1 MIKDNFSFAT
11 PAECGVSYENINA
24 FIDEI
29 EKRHIMLHGF
39 AFLKGDKL
47 FAEGYFAPVHKD
59 FLHRMYSTSKTYT
72 SMAIGALIAEGKIA
86 LDDPVAKYF
95 PDKLPENLHPYI
107 AEATIRHLLMMA
119 TPFDRETY
127 GRFVPDW
134 EYSFFNKP
142 PQVRPGTRFIYD
154 TCGTY
159 MLDCIVERVTGKPFL
174 DYLKDVALREV
185 GFSEEAWCIQSPDHH
200 SWGGSGV
207 LATLRDTVR
216 FATLVKNRG
225 VAHGKQ
231 LLPADYI
238 DEATSYQI
246 SNTTQYPVPDL
257 LHGNGYGYKIWLV
270 QGGGYAFL
278 GMGCECAIILPDKDM
293 VAVFIGDTQN
303 EPQYAGVI
311 NLYKEFI
318 VDRAGEPY
326 EKDEAAEAAL
336 ADRLASLKV
345 VSLSGATT
353 SSVAQEVAGCEY
365 TVFNNPMQITSA
377 RFEFEGDEGVMY
389 YNTLRGEKKMPF
401 GMAKNVFFTFPEKH
415 YYDYQINLPANR
427 ELNAFASAEW
437 INEKT
442 LHIRTYIIDNSLG
455 NMHTYVTFDGDKIAI
470 QMNKVA
476 EWFMDEY
483 QGEAYGIKAKS

>member
-1 MIKDNFSFAT
+1 MINDNFKIAS
-11 PAECGVSYENINA
+11 PAECGVAYENINA

-29 EKRHIMLHGF
+29 ENNRVMLHGF
-39 AFLKGDKL
+39 AFLRGDRL
-47 FAEGYFAPVHKD
+47 FAEGYFAPIHKD

-86 LDDPVAKYF
+86 LDDPVCKYF

-174 DYLKDVALREV
+174 DYLKDVCLREI
-185 GFSEEAWCIQSPDHH
+185 GFSEDAWCIQSPDKH

-225 VAHGKQ
+225 LAHGKQ

-246 SNTTQYPVPDL
+246 SNSTQYPHPDY
-257 LHGNGYGYKIWLV
+257 LHGNGYGYKIWMV

-278 GMGCECAIILPDKDM
+278 GMGCECALILPDKDFI
-293 VAVFIGDTQN
+293 AVCI
-303 EPQYAGVI
+303 E
-311 NLYKEFI
+311 
-318 VDRAGEPY
+318 
-326 EKDEAAEAAL
+326 
-336 ADRLASLKV
+336 
-345 VSLSGATT
+345 
-353 SSVAQEVAGCEY
+353 
-365 TVFNNPMQITSA
+365 
-377 RFEFEGDEGVMY
+377 
-389 YNTLRGEKKMPF
+389 
-401 GMAKNVFFTFPEKH
+401 
-415 YYDYQINLPANR
+415 
-427 ELNAFASAEW
+427 
-437 INEKT
+437 
-442 LHIRTYIIDNSLG
+442 
-455 NMHTYVTFDGDKIAI
+455 
-470 QMNKVA
+470 
-476 EWFMDEY
+476 
-483 QGEAYGIKAKS
+483 

>member
-1 MIKDNFSFAT
+1 MPKDNFTFAS
-11 PAECGVSYENINA
+11 PAECGISYENINA

-29 EKRHIMLHGF
+29 ERRHIMLHGF
-39 AFLKGDKL
+39 AFLKGDKMY
-47 FAEGYFAPVHKD
+47 AEGYFAPIDKN

-72 SMAIGALIAEGKIA
+72 SMAIGALIAEGKIS
-86 LDDPVAKYF
+86 LDDPVYKFF
-95 PDKLPENLHPYI
+95 PDKVPENLHPYI

-142 PQVRPGTRFIYD
+142 PQVHPGTRFIYD

-159 MLDCIVERVTGKPFL
+159 MLDCIVERITGKPFL

-185 GFSEEAWCIQSPDHH
+185 GFSEEAWCIQSPDGR

-246 SNTTQYPVPDL
+246 ANTTQYPVPDL
-257 LHGNGYGYKIWLV
+257 LHGNGYGYKIWMV

-278 GMGCECAIILPDKDM
+278 GMGCECALILPEQDM

-303 EPQYAGVI
+303 EPQYAGVM

-336 ADRLASLKV
+336 SQRLANLKV
-345 VSLSGATT
+345 VSLSGAST
-353 SSVAQEVAGCEY
+353 SPIADKVAGREY
-365 TVFNNPMQITSA
+365 TIFNNPMQITSA
-377 RFEFEGDEGVMY
+377 RFEFNGDEGVMY

-401 GMAKNVFFTFPEKH
+401 GMAKNAFFTFPEKH

-437 INEKT
+437 VDEKT
-442 LHIRTYIIDNSLG
+442 LHIRTYILDNSLG
-455 NMHTYVTFDGDKIAI
+455 NMHTYVTFDGDKISI
-470 QMNKVA
+470 KMNKVA

-483 QGEAYGIKAKS
+483 QGEAYGKLKD

>member
-1 MIKDNFSFAT
+1 MIKDNFSLST
-11 PAECGVSYENINA
+11 PSECGISYENINA
-24 FIDEI
+24 FLDEI
-29 EKRHIMLHGF
+29 ETRGIMLHGF
-39 AFLKGDKL
+39 AFLRGDKI
-47 FAEGYFAPVHKD
+47 FAEGYYAPIHKD

-72 SMAIGALIAEGKIA
+72 SMAIGALISEGKIA
-86 LDDPVAKYF
+86 LDDPVYKYF
-95 PDKLPENLHPYI
+95 PDKVPENLHPYI

-142 PQVRPGTRFIYD
+142 PQVHPGTRFIYD

-185 GFSEEAWCIQSPDHH
+185 GFSEDAWCIQSPDGH

-216 FATLVKNRG
+216 FATLVKNKG
-225 VAHGKQ
+225 MAHGKQ

-238 DEATSYQI
+238 EEATKYQI
-246 SNTTQYPVPDL
+246 ANTTQYPHPDL
-257 LHGNGYGYKIWLV
+257 LHGNGYGYKIWMV

-278 GMGCECAIILPDKDM
+278 GMGCQCALILPDKDF
-293 VAVFIGDTQN
+293 VAVCIGDTDG
-303 EPQYAGVI
+303 EPNYANVFDLI
-311 NLYKEFI
+311 KKHI
-318 VDRAGEPY
+318 VDNLGEAYTSDP
-326 EKDEAAEAAL
+326 EAQEAL
-336 ADRLASLKV
+336 EERLASLKV
-345 VSLSGATT
+345 PSLKGAMD
-353 SSVAQEVAGCEY
+353 SPKAKEICGKEY
-365 TVFNNPMQITSA
+365 TIFNNPMQITSV

-401 GMAKNVFFTFPEKH
+401 GMAKNVFFKFPEKH
-415 YYDYQINLPANR
+415 FYDTQINLPSGR
-427 ELNAFASAEW
+427 EHNAFASAEW
-437 INEKT
+437 LNEKT
-442 LHIRTYIIDNSLG
+442 LHIRTYIYDNCMG
-455 NMHTYVTFDGDKIAI
+455 NMHTYVTFDGDKIGI
-470 QMNKVA
+470 RMTKVA

-483 QGEAYGIKAKS
+483 QGEAYGVRK

>member
-1 MIKDNFSFAT
+1 MIKDNFGFAS
-11 PAECGVSYENINA
+11 PSECGVSYADIHA
-24 FIDEI
+24 FLDEI
-29 EKRHIMLHGF
+29 ESRRIMLHGF
-39 AFLKGDKL
+39 AFLKGDKI
-47 FAEGYFAPVHKD
+47 FAEGYFSPINKD

-72 SMAIGALIAEGKIA
+72 SMAIGALVAEGKIS
-86 LDDPVAKYF
+86 LDDPVYKFF

-159 MLDCIVERVTGKPFL
+159 MLDCIVERVTGKTFL
-174 DYLKDVALREV
+174 EYLKDIALREI
-185 GFSEEAWCIQSPDHH
+185 GFSEDAWCVYSPDGRA
-200 SWGGSGV
+200 WGGSGV

-238 DEATSYQI
+238 DEATKYQI
-246 SNTTQYPVPDL
+246 SNSTQYPHADY
-257 LHGNGYGYKIWLV
+257 LHGNGYGYKVWLV

-278 GMGCECAIILPDKDM
+278 GMGCQCALIIPDKDF
-293 VAVFIGDTQN
+293 VAVCIGDT
-303 EPQYAGVI
+303 
-311 NLYKEFI
+311 
-318 VDRAGEPY
+318 DGEPNY
-326 EKDEAAEAAL
+326 GGVFDLIKKHIIDNLGEAYAPDEAAEAEL
-336 ADRLASLKV
+336 KERLASLKV
-345 VSLSGATT
+345 ASVGGAA
-353 SSVAQEVAGCEY
+353 SSPKAAEIAGVDY
-365 TVFNNPMQITSA
+365 TVFNNPMQITSV
-377 RFEFEGDEGVMY
+377 RFEFNGDEGVMY
-389 YNTLRGEKKMPF
+389 YDTLRGKKKMPF
-401 GMAKNVFFTFPEKH
+401 GMAKNVFFKFPETH
-415 YYDYQINLPANR
+415 FYDTQINLPSGR
-427 ELNAFASAEW
+427 EHNAFASAEW
-437 INEKT
+437 LNEST
-442 LHIRTYIIDNSLG
+442 LHIRTYIYDNCMG

-470 QMNKVA
+470 KMTKVA

-483 QGEAYGIKAKS
+483 QGEAYGIIKQK

>member
-1 MIKDNFSFAT
+1 MIKDNFKIAS
-11 PAECGVSYENINA
+11 PAECGVAYENINA

-29 EKRHIMLHGF
+29 ENNRTMLHGF
-39 AFLKGDKL
+39 AFLRGDRL
-47 FAEGYFAPVHKD
+47 FAEGYFAPIHKD

-86 LDDPVAKYF
+86 LDDPVCKYF

-174 DYLKDVALREV
+174 DYLKDVCLREI
-185 GFSEEAWCIQSPDHH
+185 GFSEDAWCIQSPDKH

-216 FATLVKNRG
+216 FATLVKNHG

-246 SNTTQYPVPDL
+246 SNGTQYPHPDY
-257 LHGNGYGYKIWLV
+257 LHGNGYGYKIWMV

-278 GMGCECAIILPDKDM
+278 GMGCECALILPDKDFI
-293 VAVFIGDTQN
+293 AVCIGDTQG
-303 EPQYAGVI
+303 EPNYAGVFDLI
-311 NLYKEFI
+311 KKHIIDKL
-318 VDRAGEPY
+318 DEPY
-326 EKDEAAEAAL
+326 TPDEAAESAL
-336 ADRLASLKV
+336 KERLENLSVPSLG
-345 VSLSGATT
+345 GATE
-353 SSVAQEVAGCEY
+353 SKIQADINGKEY
-365 TVFNNPMQITSA
+365 TVFNNAMQITSV
-377 RFEFEGDEGVMY
+377 RFDFDGDTGVMCY
-389 YNTLRGEKKMPF
+389 DTLRGKKEMPF
-401 GMAKNVFFTFPEKH
+401 GMAKNVFFKFPEKH
-415 YYDYQINLPANR
+415 YYDTQINLPAGR

-437 INEKT
+437 MNENT
-442 LHIRTYIIDNSLG
+442 LHIRTYIYDNSLG
-455 NMHTYVTFDGDKIAI
+455 NMHTYVTFDGDKIEI
-470 QMNKVA
+470 KMTKVA

-483 QGEAYGIKAKS
+483 QGEAYGKKI

>member
-1 MIKDNFSFAT
+1 MIQDNFTLGT
-11 PAECGVSYENINA
+11 PAECGVPYEKINE

-29 EKRHIMLHGF
+29 EKRRIMLHGF
-39 AFLKGDKL
+39 AFLRGDKL
-47 FAEGYFAPVHKD
+47 FAEGYFAPIHKD

-72 SMAIGALIAEGKIA
+72 SMAIGALIAEGKIS
-86 LDDPVAKYF
+86 LDDPVYKFF

-142 PQVRPGTRFIYD
+142 PQVHPGTRFIYD

-174 DYLKDVALREV
+174 DYLKDIALREI
-185 GFSEEAWCIQSPDHH
+185 GFSEDAWCVQSPDGH

-238 DEATSYQI
+238 DEATKYQI
-246 SNTTQYPVPDL
+246 SNSTQYPHPDY
-257 LHGNGYGYKIWLV
+257 LHGNGYGYKIWMV

-278 GMGCECAIILPDKDM
+278 GMGCECALIIPDKDF
-293 VAVFIGDTQN
+293 VAVCIGDTQGDPN
-303 EPQYAGVI
+303 YANVFELI
-311 NLYKEFI
+311 RDLI
-318 VDRAGEPY
+318 VDNLGEAYAP
-326 EKDEAAEAAL
+326 DEAAEAAL
-336 ADRLASLKV
+336 KERLDNLRVPSVGGAVTSPKASEINGV
-345 VSLSGATT
+345 
-353 SSVAQEVAGCEY
+353 EY
-365 TVFNNPMQITSA
+365 TMFNNPMQITSV
-377 RFEFEGDEGVMY
+377 RFELNENEGVMY

-401 GMAKNVFFTFPEKH
+401 GMAKNVFFKFPEKH
-415 YYDYQINLPANR
+415 YYDYQINLPSGR
-427 ELNAFASAEW
+427 EHDAFASAEW
-437 INEKT
+437 LNENT
-442 LHIRTYIIDNSLG
+442 LHIRTYIYDNCLG
-455 NMHTYVTFDGDKIAI
+455 NMHTYVTFDGDKIGI
-470 QMNKVA
+470 KMTKVA

-483 QGEAYGIKAKS
+483 EGEAYGAKK

>member
-1 MIKDNFSFAT
+1 MIKDNFTIGT
-11 PAECGVSYENINA
+11 PAECGISYENINA
-24 FIDEI
+24 FIDDI
-29 EKRHIMLHGF
+29 ESRDVMLHGF
-39 AFLKGDKL
+39 AFLRGDKI
-47 FAEGYFAPVHKD
+47 FAEGYFAPIHKD

-72 SMAIGALIAEGKIA
+72 SMAIGALIGEGKIS
-86 LDDPVAKYF
+86 LDDPVYKFF

-185 GFSEEAWCIQSPDHH
+185 GFSEDAWCIQSPDGH

-207 LATLRDTVR
+207 MATLRDTVR
-216 FATLVKNRG
+216 FATLVKNKG

-238 DEATSYQI
+238 EEATKYQI
-246 SNTTQYPVPDL
+246 SNGTQYPVKGL
-257 LHGNGYGYKIWLV
+257 VEGNGYGYKIWMTYEN
-270 QGGGYAFL
+270 GYAFL
-278 GMGCECAIILPDKDM
+278 GMGCECALVLPEKDL
-293 VAVFIGDTQN
+293 VAVFIGDTQGDV
-303 EPQYAGVI
+303 YGGVFESFKKYI
-311 NLYKEFI
+311 SDN
-318 VDRAGEPY
+318 VGEPY
-326 EKDEAAEAAL
+326 ATDASAQAALEARLAGLKVPSLRGAVTSPVAAEVCG
-336 ADRLASLKV
+336 K
-345 VSLSGATT
+345 
-353 SSVAQEVAGCEY
+353 EY
-365 TVFNNPMQITSA
+365 TVFNNPMQITSV
-377 RFEFEGDEGVMY
+377 RFEIDGDGGVMY

-401 GMAKNVFFTFPEKH
+401 GMAKNVFFKFPEKH
-415 YYDYQINLPANR
+415 YYDYQINLPSGR
-427 ELNAFASAEW
+427 EHEAFASAEW
-437 INEKT
+437 LNENT
-442 LHIRTYIIDNSLG
+442 LHIRTFIFDNCLG
-455 NMHTYVTFDGDKIAI
+455 NMHTYVTFNGDKIGI
-470 QMNKVA
+470 RMTKVA

-483 QGEAYGIKAKS
+483 QGEAYGKLK

>member
-1 MIKDNFSFAT
+1 MIKDNFTLST
-11 PAECGVSYENINA
+11 PAECGIAYENINA

-29 EKRHIMLHGF
+29 ERRHIMLHGF
-39 AFLKGDKL
+39 AFLRGDKL
-47 FAEGYFAPVHKD
+47 FAEGYFAPVNKES
-59 FLHRMYSTSKTYT
+59 LHRMYSTSKTYT
-72 SMAIGALIAEGKIA
+72 SMAIGALIAEGKIS
-86 LDDPVAKYF
+86 LDDPVCKYF

-185 GFSEEAWCIQSPDHH
+185 GFSEDAWCVQSPDGH

-238 DEATSYQI
+238 DEATKYQI
-246 SNTTQYPVPDL
+246 SNTTQYPHPDL
-257 LHGNGYGYKIWLV
+257 LHGNGYGYKIWRT
-270 QGGGYAFL
+270 QGDGYAFL
-278 GMGCECAIILPDKDM
+278 GMGCQCAWILPERDF
-293 VAVFIGDTQN
+293 VAVCFGDTQGDPN
-303 EPQYAGVI
+303 YGNVFDLI
-311 NLYKEFI
+311 KEYI
-318 VDRAGEPY
+318 VDHLGESY
-326 EKDEAAEAAL
+326 AEDAEAQASL
-336 ADRLASLKV
+336 EERLANLKV
-345 VSLSGATT
+345 ASLGGAVT
-353 SSVAQEVAGCEY
+353 SPIAKEVEGCDY
-365 TVFNNPMQITSA
+365 TVFNNPMQITSV
-377 RFEFEGDEGVMY
+377 RFEFNGDGGVMY
-389 YNTLRGEKKMPF
+389 YDTLRGKKEMPF
-401 GMAKNVFFTFPEKH
+401 GMAKNVFFKFPEKH
-415 YYDYQINLPANR
+415 YYDYQINLPAGR

-437 INEKT
+437 MNEKT
-442 LHIRTYIIDNSLG
+442 LHIRTYILDNSLG
-455 NMHTYVTFDGDKIAI
+455 NMHTYVIFDGDRIAI
-470 QMNKVA
+470 RMTKVA

-483 QGEAYGIKAKS
+483 EGEAYGKRV

>member
-11 PAECGVSYENINA
+11 PAECGISYENINA
-24 FIDEI
+24 FIDDI
-29 EKRHIMLHGF
+29 ESRGVMLHGF
-39 AFLKGDKL
+39 AVLRGDKI
-47 FAEGYFAPVHKD
+47 FAEGYFAPIHKD

-72 SMAIGALIAEGKIA
+72 SMAIGALIGEGKIS
-86 LDDPVAKYF
+86 LDDPVYKFF
-95 PDKLPENLHPYI
+95 PDKLPEDLHPYI

-142 PQVRPGTRFIYD
+142 PQVHPGTRFIYD

-185 GFSEEAWCIQSPDHH
+185 GFSENAWCIQSPDGH

-238 DEATSYQI
+238 DEATKYQI
-246 SNTTQYPVPDL
+246 SNSTQYSVETL
-257 LHGNGYGYKIWLV
+257 IEGRGYGYKIWMTYEN
-270 QGGGYAFL
+270 GYAFL
-278 GMGCECAIILPDKDM
+278 GMGCECALVLPEKDL
-293 VAVFIGDTQN
+293 VAVFIGDTQG
-303 EPQYAGVI
+303 EVYGGVFESFKKYI
-311 NLYKEFI
+311 SDN
-318 VDRAGEPY
+318 VGEPY
-326 EKDEAAEAAL
+326 AEDKEAQNALTERLAAL
-336 ADRLASLKV
+336 KVPSLRGDV
-345 VSLSGATT
+345 T
-353 SSVAQEVAGCEY
+353 SPKANEIDGVEY
-365 TVFNNPMQITSA
+365 TIFNNPMQITSV
-377 RFEFEGDEGVMY
+377 RFEFDGDEGVMH

-401 GMAKNVFFTFPEKH
+401 GMAKNVFFQFPEKH
-415 YYDYQINLPANR
+415 YYDYQINLPSGR
-427 ELNAFASAEW
+427 EHDAFASAEW
-437 INEKT
+437 LNENT
-442 LHIRTYIIDNSLG
+442 LHIRTYIYDNCLG
-455 NMHTYVTFDGDKIAI
+455 NMHTYVTFNGDKIGI
-470 QMNKVA
+470 RMTKVA

-483 QGEAYGIKAKS
+483 QGEAYGKRKI

>member
-1 MIKDNFSFAT
+1 MPKDNFSFAT
-11 PAECGVSYENINA
+11 PAECGISYDSINS
-24 FIDEI
+24 FLDEI
-29 EKRHIMLHGF
+29 ESRRVMVHGF
-39 AFLKGDKL
+39 ALLRGDKI
-47 FAEGYFAPVHKD
+47 FAEGYYAPFHKD

-72 SMAIGALIAEGKIA
+72 SMAIGALIAEGKIS
-86 LDDPVAKYF
+86 LDDPVCKFF

-159 MLDCIVERVTGKPFL
+159 MLDCIVERITGKPFL
-174 DYLKDVALREV
+174 DYLKDVALREI
-185 GFSEEAWCIQSPDHH
+185 GFSEDAWCIQSPDGH

-207 LATLRDTVR
+207 LATVRDTVR

-238 DEATSYQI
+238 DDATQYHIANS
-246 SNTTQYPVPDL
+246 TQYPHPDY
-257 LHGNGYGYKIWLV
+257 LHGNGYGYKIWMV

-278 GMGCECAIILPDKDM
+278 GMGCQCALVLPDSDF
-293 VAVFIGDTQN
+293 VAVFTGDTQG
-303 EPQYAGVI
+303 EPNYANTFDYLKKHI
-311 NLYKEFI
+311 IDNM
-318 VDRAGEPY
+318 GEPY
-326 EKDEAAEAAL
+326 EADPVAQAAL
-336 ADRLASLKV
+336 EERLANLKV
-345 VSLSGATT
+345 PVPAGNISSATA
-353 SSVAQEVAGCEY
+353 SEINGKEY
-365 TVFNNPMQITSA
+365 TLFNNPMQIESV
-377 RFEFEGDEGVMY
+377 RFEFGDGEGAMY
-389 YNTLRGEKKMPF
+389 YKTLRGDKKIPF
-401 GMAKNVFFTFPEKH
+401 GMAKNIQFTFPEKH

-427 ELNAFASAEW
+427 ELDAISSAVWVKE
-437 INEKT
+437 NQ
-442 LHIRTYIIDNSLG
+442 LLLRVYITDNSLG
-455 NMHTYVTFDGDKIAI
+455 NMKAYFTFDGDKIAVK
-470 QMNKVA
+470 MVKVA

-483 QGEAYGIKAKS
+483 EGEAYGKLKD